1 LKENGQFLSKPEKM
15 GQPKKSSAGFGKRQT
30 TGDIGNEE
38 EKLKRSSV
46 NDR

>member
-1 LKENGQFLSKPEKM
+1 MEHRE
-15 GQPKKSSAGFGKRQT
+15 KSSAGLGKRQT